1 MDTWTR
7 GWAEAPYLQVDPQNE
22 VVVVVDEDALALAPL
37 LGAGRGHPVVV
48 AELEHVAPQQLGLL
62 TLVQAAQRSELSYNN
77 GINEFLAKRR
87 KSFIIF
93 TTFLPSLGTVF
104 LRNECVE
111 F

>member
-1 MDTWTR
+1 MTR
-7 GWAEAPYLQVDPQNE
+7 DLSRLGWGSYLQVDPQNE
-22 VVVVVDEDALALAPL
+22 VVVVVDEDALSLAPL

-48 AELEHVAPQQLGLL
+48 AKLEHVAPQQLGLL
-62 TLVQAAQRSELSYNN
+62 PLVQTAQRGELSCMN
-77 GINEFLAKRR
+77 GRR
-87 KSFIIF
+87 KSSIIF